1 MKKRILLIEDEQD
14 IITTLT
20 FRLESEGYDVTTAMD
35 GEDGLDK
42 VKKENPDLILLDL
55 MLPKMN
61 GYKVCVLLK
70 SDSKFKD
77 IPIII
82 FTARAEEA
90 DRKKSEESG
99 ADAYITKPFEP
110 PILLGKIKELL
121 KDK

>member
-14 IITTLT
+14 IVTTLV
-20 FRLESEGYDVTTAMD
+20 FRLEAQGYEVIIAMD

-42 VKKENPDLILLDL
+42 AQKEKPDLILLDL

-61 GYKVCVLLK
+61 GYKVCGHLK
-70 SDSKFKD
+70 GDSRFSN

-82 FTARAEEA
+82 FTARAGEA
-90 DRKKSEESG
+90 DKKKSEEVG

-110 PILLGKIKELL
+110 PVLLAKIKELM
-121 KDK
+121 KD

>member
-14 IITTLT
+14 IITTLV
-20 FRLESEGYDVTTAMD
+20 FRLEAEGYEVITAMD

-42 VKKENPDLILLDL
+42 AKKEKPDLILLDL

-61 GYKVCVLLK
+61 GYRVCVLLK
-70 SDSKFKD
+70 GDSRFRN

-90 DRKKSEESG
+90 DKKKSEEVG

-110 PILLGKIKELL
+110 PLLLAKIKELL